1 MILGLAKFYQYY
13 EGMVLIDDSE
23 IKVQQVDSF
32 VSFMCTLK
40 TLFWSI
46 FCLSAIESAD
56 VIIENLPG
64 ESENGTIVNKHTFT
78 EFIGYISF
86 ASNFIII

>member
-1 MILGLAKFYQYY
+1 
-13 EGMVLIDDSE
+13 MVFIDDDSK

-32 VSFMCTLK
+32 VSFMSTLK

-64 ESENGTIVNKHTFT
+64 ESETETIVNKHTFT
-78 EFIGYISF
+78 ELIGYIAF
-86 ASNFIII
+86 ASKFITFMFGLKFIDFYFN